1 MNIRFERLS
10 VSNFKNHKSLTVEF
24 KDINSISGRNGAGK
38 SSIGEAITWCLYGVD
53 SVGTK
58 IDPTP
63 IGEEVPENIAVDLLI
78 AVDEVSILLTR
89 SLVKGKAKYHI
100 NDVPKKAKE
109 YEQLV
114 EGLFNKN
121 LFLSLF
127 NPNYFSSQHWQEQ
140 RSQLLQYVSEPL
152 NKEVLVAISKTG
164 AKHLEPLLKKLSLD
178 DIEASHKELFKK
190 NDKLVER
197 AAERVITLQEQ
208 LDKFLGVHDANQDPE
223 QIKKQIDEIVAK
235 RNTLDDERHK
245 QRDLSIQRERK
256 AAAIESLRDQI
267 AQQKKFIDS
276 LKAEPVKENCHT
288 CGQPLTESSLQV
300 VHESKRKRLAELVE
314 DGKALVSQ
322 RKKLQAEFEELPT
335 FSEVEIDREAS
346 FALDEQI
353 YPLKAK
359 LEAFKRIDQ
368 LKEEIEEAAATKETI
383 RKERNK
389 AQAVTEAVKEFRTK
403 RAELM
408 VQKMD
413 ELFTT
418 INIRLFEELKN
429 GELRATF
436 EIEMDGKPY
445 SKLSTA
451 EKIKAGLE
459 VIEVLSQQSDVI
471 APTFVDNAE
480 SILKFTKPSGQLL
493 TATVKDC
500 DFEISTKSI
509 EDGGGN
515 EK

>member
-10 VSNFKNHKSLTVEF
+10 VSNFKNHKSLTVEI
-24 KDINSISGRNGAGK
+24 KDITNISGRNGAGK
-38 SSIGEAITWCLYGVD
+38 STIGEAITWCLYGVD

-78 AVDEVSILLTR
+78 AVEEVPTLLTR
-89 SLVKGKAKYHI
+89 SLVKGKAKYYI

-109 YEQLV
+109 YDQLV

-152 NKEVLVAISKTG
+152 NKEVLEAISKTG
-164 AKHLEPLLKKLSLD
+164 AKHLEPVLKKLSLD
-178 DIEASHKELFKK
+178 DIEASYKELFKK

-208 LDKFLGVHDANQDPE
+208 LDKYLKVHDANQDPE
-223 QIKKQIDEIVAK
+223 QIKKQIDEIVSK
-235 RNTLDDERHK
+235 RNSLDDEWNK
-245 QRDLSIQRERK
+245 QRGLSVKRGTTM
-256 AAAIESLRDQI
+256 AAIDGVRTQIENLKKLIES
-267 AQQKKFIDS
+267 KKTQ
-276 LKAEPVKENCHT
+276 PVFEDCHT
-288 CGQPLTESSLQV
+288 CGQRLTEEALEK
-300 VHESKRKRLAELVE
+300 VHENKKIQLKEHVEHGKQLV
-314 DGKALVSQ
+314 AQ
-322 RKKLQAEFEELPT
+322 RKELQAELDALPMAV
-335 FSEVEIDREAS
+335 EVDRRES
-346 FALDEQI
+346 NELDEKI

-408 VQKMD
+408 VHKMD

-418 INIRLFEELKN
+418 INVRLFEKLKN

-480 SILKFTKPSGQLL
+480 SILKFTKPSGQLI
-493 TATVKDC
+493 TARVIDQ
-500 DFEISTKSI
+500 DFTIITESLKEAAPI
-509 EDGGGN
+509 E
-515 EK
+515 